1 MSAIDSTIMDGYRPV
16 LRGRRHMAV
25 AGHYLAA
32 QAALKILEAG
42 GNAVDAGVAGGLV
55 LGVVHSEY
63 VNIAG
68 VAPIMIY
75 KVERRSVETI
85 SGLGTWPAAMS
96 PD

>member
-1 MSAIDSTIMDGYRPV
+1 M
-16 LRGRRHMAV
+16 
-25 AGHYLAA
+25 
-32 QAALKILEAG
+32 EAG

-75 KVERRSVETI
+75 KVETRSVETI

-96 PD
+96 PDLFQREYDGEIPEGILRTVVPAAP